1 MNSNIKII
9 IKNKQVEVTS
19 AKEET
24 LTYYLPTFEM
34 VFSINRIH
42 HEFSG
47 VEGVDADAH
56 KVGVVERRKYGEIH
70 FVGHKQVCKTYT
82 LDYAP

>member
-1 MNSNIKII
+1 
-9 IKNKQVEVTS
+9 
-19 AKEET
+19 
-24 LTYYLPTFEM
+24 M

-42 HEFSG
+42 HDFSG